1 MGYAQIIRGVQPH
14 ELINCDDCNNDG
26 LTSSGK
32 YITDSSGQNV
42 LWFCFNC
49 IQKVTK

>member
-1 MGYAQIIRGVQPH
+1 MGYAQIIRRVEPY
-14 ELINCDDCNNDG
+14 ELTNCDDCGNNE

-32 YITDSSGQNV
+32 YITDSSDQFV

-49 IQKVTK
+49 VNKIAK